1 MRGRSSD
8 GSGESYDSV
17 GFLTRSD
24 NGTLQ
29 GLGSFLSKPEKPLG
43 LSIYSRWIPEKPD
56 HGQWYLNI
64 SYQLFDN
71 FRAGLDYRPLTEDFG
86 VIANW
91 RVFPESDDWRPAL
104 VLGSS
109 NDDFGNINSQSIYG
123 TFSKYLFEVMN
134 VGFSVYGG
142 ATYIEA
148 LNDLRPV
155 GGLHLRREAWTAMF
169 MYSGVDEHLTLAR
182 ELGNHTVSFI
192 LFDLELPGLAYGFR
206 F

>member
-1 MRGRSSD
+1 M
-8 GSGESYDSV
+8 
-17 GFLTRSD
+17 GFLTGSD
-24 NGTLQ
+24 NGSLQ

-43 LSIYSRWIPEKPD
+43 LSVYSRWIPEKPD

-91 RVFPESDDWRPAL
+91 RVFPETDDWRPAL

-109 NDDFGNINSQSIYG
+109 NDDFGTINSQSVYG
-123 TFSKYLFEVMN
+123 TFSKHLFTVMD
-134 VGFSVYGG
+134 VGLSVYGG

-155 GGLHLRREAWTAMF
+155 GGLHLRRDAWTAMF
-169 MYSGVDEHLTLAR
+169 MYSGVDEHLTLSR
-182 ELGNHTVSFI
+182 ELASHTVSFI
-192 LFDLELPGLAYGFR
+192 LFDLKLPGLAYGFR

>member
-1 MRGRSSD
+1 MALANRLIPW
-8 GSGESYDSV
+8 V
-17 GFLTRSD
+17 FLTRSD

-29 GLGSFLSKPEKPLG
+29 GPGSFLSKPEKPLG

-56 HGQWYLNI
+56 HGQWYLNR
-64 SYQLFDN
+64 SYQLFDS

-109 NDDFGNINSQSIYG
+109 NDDFGNINSQSFYG
-123 TFSKYLFEVMN
+123 TFSKHLFEVMN

-169 MYSGVDEHLTLAR
+169 MYSGVDEHLTLSR

>member
-1 MRGRSSD
+1 M
-8 GSGESYDSV
+8 